1 MSKLLETLTVTR
13 RTVVASLICNYQLLI
28 SLVPCEDVFT
38 SLQQAVTCQANYT
51 VLC

>member
-13 RTVVASLICNYQLLI
+13 RKVVGSLNCSYQLLI
-28 SLVPCEDVFT
+28 YLVSCDDVFT
-38 SLQQAVTCQANYT
+38 SLQQAVTCQANCT